1 VNVNIKNKNSNIFI
15 FLNEF
20 GQESS
25 PAIGDGEICACLRFI
40 MSGQKS
46 DNCNSLEKIVLS
58 TCGYA
63 YKKTRSYSMEKFAQI
78 VKMINDWVWGPWL
91 LVLLVGTH
99 VFMTVRTGFIQRRLG
114 LGIKLS
120 VTKDKDSAGDVSQF
134 GALTTALASTIGTGN
149 IVGVGTAIASGGPG
163 ALLWM
168 WLTGVFGIATK
179 YAESLIAV
187 KYRVKDDKGMI
198 IGGAM
203 FALERGLK
211 MKWLGVLFAFL
222 TAVAAFGIGSAVQ
235 SNAVANQVKET
246 FGVTPWIS
254 GLIIS
259 VLVAV
264 VVIGGLKWNA
274 RVSERLVPF
283 MAVIYVIGC
292 IVILIING
300 RYILPAIGLVCSSA
314 FNLRSVGGGFLGFA
328 AVKMMTAARYGVAR
342 GLFSNESGMGSAP
355 IVAAAAQTRN
365 PVRQA
370 LVSSTGTFWDTV
382 IICLIT
388 GLVIITS
395 GMAHEGAL
403 KVTEGGV
410 LVSSAFNQIPV
421 IGNIILTFGLIT
433 FAFSTILGWCYY
445 GEKGMEYLLGTKSI
459 IPYRCIYVLVAFL
472 GVIPSLKVV
481 WDIADTLNALMA
493 IPNLIAVLLLS
504 GVIAAETKKYLSGNR
519 IEDTDTESIPQWE

>member
-1 VNVNIKNKNSNIFI
+1 
-15 FLNEF
+15 
-20 GQESS
+20 
-25 PAIGDGEICACLRFI
+25 
-40 MSGQKS
+40 
-46 DNCNSLEKIVLS
+46 
-58 TCGYA
+58 
-63 YKKTRSYSMEKFAQI
+63 MERFAQI
-78 VKMINDWVWGPWL
+78 VDMVDGWLWGPWL

-149 IVGVGTAIASGGPG
+149 IIGVGTAIASGGPG

-211 MKWLGVLFAFL
+211 MKWLGVLFALF
-222 TAVAAFGIGSAVQ
+222 TAVAAFGIGSGVQ
-235 SNAVANQVKET
+235 SNAVALRVNDA
-246 FGVTPWIS
+246 FGVPFWATGFVIA
-254 GLIIS
+254 
-259 VLVAV
+259 VLVAL
-264 VVIGGLKWNA
+264 VVIGGLKWIA
-274 RVSERLVPF
+274 RVSEKLVPF
-283 MAVIYVIGC
+283 MSVIYVIGC
-292 IVILIING
+292 LVILIMNG

-382 IICLIT
+382 IICLMT
-388 GLVIITS
+388 GLVIIS
-395 GMAHEGAL
+395 SVLAHPELHIQGMNGSIL
-403 KVTEGGV
+403 T
-410 LVSSAFNQIPV
+410 SSAFNQIPV
-421 IGNIILTFGLIT
+421 IGKFILTFGLIT

-445 GEKGMEYLLGTKSI
+445 GEKGLEYLLGTKSI
-459 IPYRCIYVLVAFL
+459 IPYRCIYVAVAFL
-472 GVIPSLKVV
+472 GTVLSLDLV
-481 WDIADTLNALMA
+481 WNIADALNALMTV
-493 IPNLIAVLLLS
+493 PNLAAVLLLS
-504 GVIAAETKKYLSGNR
+504 GVIASETKKYLDGNR
-519 IEDTDTESIPQWE
+519 IDDTDNEPVPLRSDLK